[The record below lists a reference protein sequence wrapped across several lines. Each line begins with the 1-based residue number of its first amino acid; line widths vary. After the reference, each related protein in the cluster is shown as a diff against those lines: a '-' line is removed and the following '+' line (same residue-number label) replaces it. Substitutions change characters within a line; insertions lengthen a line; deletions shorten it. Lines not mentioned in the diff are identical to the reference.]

1 MSFQDF
7 DGSVRRPVANAKSSS
22 LSTFVPGSGVSSQ
35 HWDEGPSLHMA
46 AAESEYDC
54 SVAIARGNISQMV
67 SNVSVI
73 RRLQGMLGTAKDT
86 PEHRSRLH
94 LSIEQTK
101 KLAQDT
107 RALLHRMG
115 SMGGY
120 QETGDAS
127 QRHEQRKLG
136 DDLQRVLKSFRD
148 AVTESLK
155 RERSTC
161 AAAKEHAWSN
171 SDEEKMGLLETSK
184 QQQMMQ
190 VASDLEFN
198 EAMIAEREQGIQEV
212 EKAVREVN
220 EIFKDLSLIV
230 SQQGEQIEEIGVTVS
245 NAGDRVHSGMEE
257 LREANDSQNKA
268 RRTMLCL
275 AIALVFII
283 FCIVVF
289 LLGKF

>member
-1 MSFQDF
+1 
-7 DGSVRRPVANAKSSS
+7 
-22 LSTFVPGSGVSSQ
+22 
-35 HWDEGPSLHMA
+35 MA

-73 RRLQGMLGTAKDT
+73 RRLQGMLGSAKDT

-94 LSIEQTK
+94 LSIDQTK

-107 RALLHRMG
+107 KALLHRMG

-120 QETGDAS
+120 QDTSDSS

-171 SDEEKMGLLETSK
+171 SDEEKVTGLYQTCHPKQLTKCRLGCSK
-184 QQQMMQ
+184 AQ
-190 VASDLEFN
+190 SSS
-198 EAMIAEREQGIQEV
+198 R
-212 EKAVREVN
+212 
-220 EIFKDLSLIV
+220 
-230 SQQGEQIEEIGVTVS
+230 
-245 NAGDRVHSGMEE
+245 
-257 LREANDSQNKA
+257 
-268 RRTMLCL
+268 
-275 AIALVFII
+275 
-283 FCIVVF
+283 
-289 LLGKF
+289 

>member
-7 DGSVRRPVANAKSSS
+7 DGSSRRASAPTKSSS
-22 LSTFVPGSGVSSQ
+22 QSHAPGAATASSSSQ
-35 HWDEGPSLHMA
+35 HWDEGPSLHMS

-73 RRLQGMLGTAKDT
+73 RRLQGMLGTVKDT

-107 RALLHRMG
+107 KALLHRIG

-120 QETGDAS
+120 QDTGDSS
-127 QRHEQRKLG
+127 QKHEQRKLG

-161 AAAKEHAWSN
+161 AAAKEHAWSH
-171 SDEEKMGLLETSK
+171 SDEEKVGLLETSR

-198 EAMIAEREQGIQEV
+198 EAMIAEREQGT
-212 EKAVREVN
+212 
-220 EIFKDLSLIV
+220 L
-230 SQQGEQIEEIGVTVS
+230 
-245 NAGDRVHSGMEE
+245 
-257 LREANDSQNKA
+257 
-268 RRTMLCL
+268 
-275 AIALVFII
+275 
-283 FCIVVF
+283 
-289 LLGKF
+289 

>member
-7 DGSVRRPVANAKSSS
+7 DGSVRRPTAATKSSS
-22 LSTFVPGSGVSSQ
+22 GPASGASSQ

-107 RALLHRMG
+107 RTLLHRIS

-120 QETGDAS
+120 QDTGDAS

-171 SDEEKMGLLETSK
+171 SDEEKMGLLEVSK

-198 EAMIAEREQGIQEV
+198 EAIIAEREQGIQEV

-230 SQQGEQIEEIGVTVS
+230 SQQGEQVRRSITLLLTCLPTDTKT
-245 NAGDRVHSGMEE
+245 DRRDRGHCF
-257 LREANDSQNKA
+257 K
-268 RRTMLCL
+268 CW
-275 AIALVFII
+275 
-283 FCIVVF
+283 
-289 LLGKF
+289 

>member
-7 DGSVRRPVANAKSSS
+7 DGSSRRPSATTKASSS
-22 LSTFVPGSGVSSQ
+22 SGSGAASQ
-35 HWDEGPSLHMA
+35 YWDEGPTLHMA
-46 AAESEYDC
+46 VAESEYDS

-107 RALLHRMG
+107 RSLLHRMG

-120 QETGDAS
+120 QDTGDSS

-148 AVTESLK
+148 AATESLK

-161 AAAKEHAWSN
+161 AAAKEHSWSN
-171 SDEEKMGLLETSK
+171 SDEEKVGLLETSK
-184 QQQMMQ
+184 QLQMMQ

-230 SQQGEQIEEIGVTVS
+230 SQQGEQV
-245 NAGDRVHSGMEE
+245 
-257 LREANDSQNKA
+257 
-268 RRTMLCL
+268 RRSLPRLPLC
-275 AIALVFII
+275 
-283 FCIVVF
+283 F
-289 LLGKF
+289 L